1 MAKRKVNIKDV
12 AARADVHP
20 STVSRVMNPETRS
33 MVSERVAE
41 RVTRIAGEMGY
52 TRSPLASGLRTG
64 RSFTIGVI
72 IPDLSNPMFPP
83 IVRGIERTLE
93 AEGYIAI
100 LADSDNSQKSER
112 AIFDSMKS
120 RRIDGLILATAHIED
135 PIVEDCIEEQ
145 LPVVLVNRTIDTH
158 DVTEVINNDELGIQ
172 LAVAH
177 LIELGHKQIA
187 FLGGPQNTSTGR
199 DRYRAFRN
207 LADNGQFELDPDL
220 CASCTAFTEAAGHTS
235 MLGILDCNKPFSAV
249 VAANDLLALG
259 CYDAL
264 EERGVSCPGDVSV
277 TGFNNMPFVDR
288 FSPPLTSLHIPHDE
302 LGVRAANLLLA
313 EIRDSD
319 APRTTIRLD
328 PVLVVRGSTAAPGQA
343 S

>member
-12 AARADVHP
+12 AARAEVHP

-158 DVTEVINNDELGIQ
+158 DVSEVINNDELGIQ
-172 LAVAH
+172 LAVSH

-187 FLGGPQNTSTGR
+187 FLGGPQNISTGR

-313 EIRDSD
+313 EIRNSD

>member
-12 AARADVHP
+12 AARAEVHP

-158 DVTEVINNDELGIQ
+158 DVSEVINNDELGIQ
-172 LAVAH
+172 LAVSH

-187 FLGGPQNTSTGR
+187 FLGGPQNISTGR

>member
-158 DVTEVINNDELGIQ
+158 DVSEVINNDELGIQ
-172 LAVAH
+172 LAVSH

-264 EERGVSCPGDVSV
+264 EERGMSCPGDVSV

>member
-220 CASCTAFTEAAGHTS
+220 CTSCTAFTEAAGHTS

-277 TGFNNMPFVDR
+277 TGFNDMPFVDR

>member
-158 DVTEVINNDELGIQ
+158 DVSEVINNDELGIQ
-172 LAVAH
+172 LAVSH

-187 FLGGPQNTSTGR
+187 FLGGPQNISTGR

-277 TGFNNMPFVDR
+277 TGFNDMPFVDR

>member
-12 AARADVHP
+12 AARAEVHP

-158 DVTEVINNDELGIQ
+158 DVSEVINNDELGIQ
-172 LAVAH
+172 LAVSH

-277 TGFNNMPFVDR
+277 TGFNDMPFVDR

>member
-220 CASCTAFTEAAGHTS
+220 CTSCTAFTEAAGHTS

>member
-41 RVTRIAGEMGY
+41 RVTRIASEMGY

-172 LAVAH
+172 LAVSH

-220 CASCTAFTEAAGHTS
+220 CTSCTAFTEAAGHTS

-277 TGFNNMPFVDR
+277 TGFNDMPFVDR

>member
-12 AARADVHP
+12 AARAEVHP

-158 DVTEVINNDELGIQ
+158 DVSEVINNDELGIQ
-172 LAVAH
+172 LAVSH

-187 FLGGPQNTSTGR
+187 FLGGPQNISTGR

-313 EIRDSD
+313 EIRNSD

-328 PVLVVRGSTAAPGQA
+328 PVFVVRGSTAAPGQA

>member
-172 LAVAH
+172 LAVSH

>member
-12 AARADVHP
+12 AARAEVHP

-172 LAVAH
+172 LAVSH

-220 CASCTAFTEAAGHTS
+220 CTSCTAFTEAAGHTS

-277 TGFNNMPFVDR
+277 TGFNDMPFVDR

>member
-172 LAVAH
+172 LAVSH

-220 CASCTAFTEAAGHTS
+220 CTSCTAFTEAAGHIG

-277 TGFNNMPFVDR
+277 TGFNDMPFVDR

-313 EIRDSD
+313 EIRDSH

-328 PVLVVRGSTAAPGQA
+328 PVLVVRGSTAAPRQA

>member
-158 DVTEVINNDELGIQ
+158 DVSEVINNDELGIQ
-172 LAVAH
+172 LAVSH

>member
-158 DVTEVINNDELGIQ
+158 DVSEVINNDELGIQ
-172 LAVAH
+172 LAVSH

-313 EIRDSD
+313 EIRNSD